1 MHLACGLRLRL
12 QWTLA
17 RPAFTGGKAL
27 ALSVIGAGYG
37 RTGTLSLKYALE
49 ALGYRKCHH
58 MLEVINNPGEDQR
71 WLAASRGEDVDWDDL
86 FEGYQAAV
94 DWPSCHFYRQLA
106 EHYPSAKVVLTVRD
120 PRSWFESMSNTTLRV
135 IRQGIDS
142 GRIKPEGNLGT
153 ELVVKA
159 AFAGNIDDADQGI
172 AAFNQHT
179 AEVKASIDPERLL
192 IFEVAQ
198 GWQPLCEFLERPIPN
213 EPFPRVNSRDEFE
226 GIFFGNQ
233 PTN

>member
-1 MHLACGLRLRL
+1 
-12 QWTLA
+12 
-17 RPAFTGGKAL
+17 L

-153 ELVVKA
+153 ELV
-159 AFAGNIDDADQGI
+159 
-172 AAFNQHT
+172 
-179 AEVKASIDPERLL
+179 

-213 EPFPRVNSRDEFE
+213 KPFPRVNSRDEFE